1 MMKPHDARREPSLT
15 LNHMGGPTKRIA
27 MVCALSL
34 LVGGVALIPNV
45 AESAPWI
52 SGAESYGAPWMKDVE
67 KELLKKELLK
77 KELLKKELLKKE
89 LLKKELLKKEY
100 WMIYAND
107 PRAPQNE
114 VLHLLN
120 RAAKAQETND
130 PVLAGELVRE
140 AFDVL
145 EEGVRR
151 HYYTQS
157 DIEPIMSYLR
167 HHVPI
172 APKT

>member
-1 MMKPHDARREPSLT
+1 M
-15 LNHMGGPTKRIA
+15 KRIA

-34 LVGGVALIPNV
+34 LVWGVALIPNV

-67 KELLKKELLK
+67 KELLKKE
-77 KELLKKELLKKE
+77 
-89 LLKKELLKKEY
+89 Y

-120 RAAKAQETND
+120 RAAKAQGTND

>member
-1 MMKPHDARREPSLT
+1 ME
-15 LNHMGGPTKRIA
+15 GPMKRIV

-34 LVGGVALIPNV
+34 LIGGVALIPNV

-67 KELLKKELLK
+67 KELLKKD
-77 KELLKKELLKKE
+77 
-89 LLKKELLKKEY
+89 Y

-107 PRAPQNE
+107 PRTPQNE

-120 RAAKAQETND
+120 RAAKAQGAND
-130 PVLAGELVRE
+130 PVLARELVRE

-151 HYYTQS
+151 HYYTQT
-157 DIEPIMSYLR
+157 DIEPIISYLR

-172 APKT
+172 VPKT

>member
-1 MMKPHDARREPSLT
+1 ME
-15 LNHMGGPTKRIA
+15 GPMKRIV

-34 LVGGVALIPNV
+34 LIGGVALIANV

-67 KELLKKELLK
+67 N
-77 KELLKKELLKKE
+77 
-89 LLKKELLKKEY
+89 ELLKKEY

-107 PRAPQNE
+107 PRTPQNE

-120 RAAKAQETND
+120 RAAKAQGAND
-130 PVLAGELVRE
+130 PVLARELVRE

-151 HYYTQS
+151 HYYTQT
-157 DIEPIMSYLR
+157 DIEPIISFLR

>member
-1 MMKPHDARREPSLT
+1 M
-15 LNHMGGPTKRIA
+15 KRIV

-34 LVGGVALIPNV
+34 LIGGVALIANV

-67 KELLKKELLK
+67 N
-77 KELLKKELLKKE
+77 
-89 LLKKELLKKEY
+89 ELLKKEY

-107 PRAPQNE
+107 PRTPQNE

-120 RAAKAQETND
+120 RAAKAQGAND
-130 PVLAGELVRE
+130 PVLARELVRE

-151 HYYTQS
+151 HYYTQT
-157 DIEPIMSYLR
+157 DIEPIISFLR

>member
-1 MMKPHDARREPSLT
+1 M
-15 LNHMGGPTKRIA
+15 KRIA

-34 LVGGVALIPNV
+34 LVWGVALIPNV

-67 KELLKKELLK
+67 
-77 KELLKKELLKKE
+77 
-89 LLKKELLKKEY
+89 KELLKKEY

>member
-1 MMKPHDARREPSLT
+1 MKR
-15 LNHMGGPTKRIA
+15 MA

-34 LVGGVALIPNV
+34 LIGGVALVPNV

-52 SGAESYGAPWMKDVE
+52 SGVESYGAPWMKDVE
-67 KELLKKELLK
+67 KELLKKD
-77 KELLKKELLKKE
+77 
-89 LLKKELLKKEY
+89 Y

-107 PRAPQNE
+107 PRTPQNE

-120 RAAKAQETND
+120 RAAKAQEAND
-130 PVLAGELVRE
+130 PVLARELVRE

-145 EEGVRR
+145 DEGVRR

-157 DIEPIMSYLR
+157 DIEPIVSYLE

>member
-1 MMKPHDARREPSLT
+1 MKR
-15 LNHMGGPTKRIA
+15 MA

-34 LVGGVALIPNV
+34 LIGGVALVPNV

-52 SGAESYGAPWMKDVE
+52 SGVESYGAPWMKDVE
-67 KELLKKELLK
+67 KELLKKD
-77 KELLKKELLKKE
+77 
-89 LLKKELLKKEY
+89 Y

-107 PRAPQNE
+107 PRTPQNE

-120 RAAKAQETND
+120 RAAKAQGAND
-130 PVLAGELVRE
+130 PVLARELVRE

-151 HYYTQS
+151 HYYTQT
-157 DIEPIMSYLR
+157 DIEPIISYLR

-172 APKT
+172 VPKT

>member
-1 MMKPHDARREPSLT
+1 M
-15 LNHMGGPTKRIA
+15 KRIA

-34 LVGGVALIPNV
+34 LVWGVALIPNV

-67 KELLKKELLK
+67 
-77 KELLKKELLKKE
+77 KE

>member
-15 LNHMGGPTKRIA
+15 LNHMGGPMKRIA

-67 KELLKKELLK
+67 
-77 KELLKKELLKKE
+77 
-89 LLKKELLKKEY
+89 KELLKKEY

>member
-1 MMKPHDARREPSLT
+1 M
-15 LNHMGGPTKRIA
+15 KRIT

-34 LVGGVALIPNV
+34 LIGGVALIPNV
-45 AESAPWI
+45 SESAPWI

-67 KELLKKELLK
+67 KELLKKE
-77 KELLKKELLKKE
+77 
-89 LLKKELLKKEY
+89 Y

-107 PRAPQNE
+107 PRTPQNE

-120 RAAKAQETND
+120 RAARAQEAND
-130 PVLAGELVRE
+130 PVLARELVRE

-157 DIEPIMSYLR
+157 DIEPIVSYLR

-172 APKT
+172 APKM

>member
-1 MMKPHDARREPSLT
+1 M
-15 LNHMGGPTKRIA
+15 KRIA

-34 LVGGVALIPNV
+34 LIGGVALIPNL
-45 AESAPWI
+45 ANSAPWI

-67 KELLKKELLK
+67 
-77 KELLKKELLKKE
+77 
-89 LLKKELLKKEY
+89 KELLKKEY

-120 RAAKAQETND
+120 RAAKAQEAND
-130 PVLAGELVRE
+130 PVLARELVRE
-140 AFDVL
+140 AFGVF

-157 DIEPIMSYLR
+157 DIAPIMSDLR

-172 APKT
+172 ASKM